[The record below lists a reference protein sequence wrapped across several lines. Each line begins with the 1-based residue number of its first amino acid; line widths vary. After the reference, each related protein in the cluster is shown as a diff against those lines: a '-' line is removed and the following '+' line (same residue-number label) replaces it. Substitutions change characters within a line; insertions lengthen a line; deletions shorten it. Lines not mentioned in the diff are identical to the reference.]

1 MATAKITH
9 QWSDGQVTVME
20 AGGDLEDFTDA
31 IAAVLLLW
39 RECVEGDPAEAEPEG

>member
-1 MATAKITH
+1 MANAKITH

-20 AGGDLEDFTDA
+20 AGGDLEDFAAA

-39 RECVEGDPAEAEPEG
+39 RECVEANPS